1 MIKVMTVVHMWFE
14 TWSQKNNPKW
24 LRWWWPPLWF
34 EQTTQTQKNGEVVN
48 VFHESKKVMVTIST
62 MMLTIWRKKPKP
74 SGVTARIDCCVSR
87 QGYKISSKAVFKM
100 FKMHRVP
107 LRSRYIKWTFL
118 YRLTKHCVVKS
129 GWKCS
134 YWSNTRALVSEHLI
148 SREWQTQWEL
158 FVCVCESILKEIRM
172 HMSTQHAA
180 A

>member
-1 MIKVMTVVHMWFE
+1 MSKVMTVVHMWFE
-14 TWSQKNNPKW
+14 TWSQKNSPIW

-48 VFHESKKVMVTIST
+48 VL
-62 MMLTIWRKKPKP
+62 LTIWRTKPRP
-74 SGVTARIDCCVSR
+74 SRVTARNDCCVSR

-107 LRSRYIKWTFL
+107 LLSRCIKWTFM

-129 GWKCS
+129 GWRCS
-134 YWSNTRALVSEHLI
+134 YWSNTSVLVSEHLI

-158 FVCVCESILKEIRM
+158 FACMCESTLIEIRM
-172 HMSTQHAA
+172 HMSAQHAA

>member
-1 MIKVMTVVHMWFE
+1 MSKVMTVVHMWFE
-14 TWSQKNNPKW
+14 TWSQKNSPIW

-48 VFHESKKVMVTIST
+48 VL
-62 MMLTIWRKKPKP
+62 LTIWRTKPRP

-107 LRSRYIKWTFL
+107 LRSRCIKWTFM

-129 GWKCS
+129 GWRCS
-134 YWSNTRALVSEHLI
+134 YWSNTRVPHVNGKHSGNFLCA
-148 SREWQTQWEL
+148 
-158 FVCVCESILKEIRM
+158 CVRVLW
-172 HMSTQHAA
+172 
-180 A
+180 